1 MRIIGNTGGSGGG
14 GGGND
19 FKVDL
24 TYAGTAGS
32 TSATYVDITDMVN
45 QTVAIPT
52 AGDYLVTLVASTY
65 NSGVSYFD
73 GQIQLLIDNTTA
85 VECPLIFERGQTNGP
100 GESTHQF
107 VVTFTAGNHDIRP
120 QWKRT
125 AGTGTL
131 QAAASLPWTLTVQ
144 G

>member
-1 MRIIGNTGGSGGG
+1 MRIIGNTGGSGSG

-24 TYAGTAGS
+24 IYTGS
-32 TSATYVDITDMVN
+32 ASTTSSSYVDITDMVD

-52 AGDYLVTLVASTY
+52 AGDYLITLVAATY
-65 NSGVSYFD
+65 NSGASYFD
-73 GQIQLLIDNTTA
+73 GQIQLLIDDATA
-85 VECPLIFERGQTNGP
+85 VECPLIFERTAGSQP

-120 QWKRT
+120 QWKRV

-131 QAAASLPWTLTVQ
+131 QSSTSLPWTLTVQ

>member
-1 MRIIGNTGGSGGG
+1 MRIIGNTGGS

-32 TSATYVDITDMVN
+32 TSATYVDITDMVD

-52 AGDYLVTLVASTY
+52 AGDYLVTLVASIY
-65 NSGVSYFD
+65 NSGMSYVD
-73 GQIQLLIDNTTA
+73 GQLQLLIDDTTA
-85 VECPLIFERGQTNGP
+85 VESPLIIERTASSQP

-131 QAAASLPWTLTVQ
+131 QSSASLPWTLTVQ